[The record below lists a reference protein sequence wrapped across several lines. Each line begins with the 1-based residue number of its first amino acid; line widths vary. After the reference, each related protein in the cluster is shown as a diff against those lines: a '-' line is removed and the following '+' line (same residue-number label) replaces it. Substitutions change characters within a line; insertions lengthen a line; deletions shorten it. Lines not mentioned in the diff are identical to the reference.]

1 MNLKFYWRL
10 MIFALALAFL
20 GLASAQTITL
30 RWWDYMAAGAGYVAN
45 NNAIARFMAAHPHIR
60 IERTAYTF
68 GDLKAAIVRAAAT
81 RTMPDIVIIDNP
93 DHQAMAAQGALTD
106 ITDLIQQW
114 PDRELYFAGP
124 WASTVFE
131 GRNYGIPWRSN
142 ATALYYNET
151 LLAEAGLAPPTTWEE
166 LRSAAKALTAPGR
179 HGLCFSA
186 VPTEEG
192 TFTFLPFLWQA
203 GGDIPTLG
211 DEASIETLAF
221 WNTLVNEDQTV
232 SPAITTWS
240 QGDVLL
246 HFMAGRCAMMING
259 PWQLPVIRAE
269 TLDFSW
275 NVAPWPCH
283 RECASALGGENFAI
297 GLGANVEAAWEV
309 IRWLT
314 QPEQLEVYLQEAGM
328 LPNRADMAGDP
339 VWHEDPILGQFV
351 DMVAIARARAYGP
364 NYPQISEQIMTMVHS
379 VIAGGQAPEVAA
391 AEAARI
397 IKPLL
402 P

>member
-1 MNLKFYWRL
+1 MKRF
-10 MIFALALAFL
+10 MIAVLALALL
-20 GLASAQTITL
+20 VTASAQTITL
-30 RWWDYMAAGAGYVAN
+30 RWWDYMTDEANSAAN
-45 NNAIARFMAAHPHIR
+45 DNAIARFMAAHPNII

-68 GDLKAAIVRAAAT
+68 GDLKAAIIRAAAT

-106 ITDLIQQW
+106 MTELIQQW

-124 WASTVFE
+124 WSSTVFE
-131 GRNYGIPWRSN
+131 GRNYGVPWRSN

-151 LLAEAGLAPPTTWEE
+151 LLTEAGLAPPTNWEE

-179 HGLCFSA
+179 FGLCFSA

-211 DEASIETLAF
+211 DEASIETLAY
-221 WNTLVNEDQTV
+221 WNTLINEDQSV

-240 QGDVLL
+240 QGDALL
-246 HFMAGRCAMMING
+246 QFMAGRCAMMING
-259 PWQLPVIRAE
+259 PWQLPAIRAE

-275 NVAPWPCH
+275 NVAPWPRH

-309 IRWLT
+309 IRWLA
-314 QPEQLEVYLQEAGM
+314 QPEQLEVYLLECGM
-328 LPNRADMAGDP
+328 LPNRADMAEDP
-339 VWHEDPILGQFV
+339 VWHEDPILAQFI

-364 NYPQISEQIMTMVHS
+364 NYPQISEQIMTMVHN

-397 IKPLL
+397 IQPIL